1 MLSCP
6 FCGASPLFRRSEE
19 ETAAELICVSAK
31 AQEKGEAY
39 AKTTASAAAQALA
52 SSKRA
57 KARA

>member
-1 MLSCP
+1 M
-6 FCGASPLFRRSEE
+6 
-19 ETAAELICVSAK
+19 SAK